1 MHILDKVTIIV
12 VTLLFNQ
19 KGLSLLNFRVYIL
32 AVAAF
37 VVGTVELIIGGIL
50 DQIAADLNISVSAAG
65 QLITIFSIAFAI
77 SAPILMNL
85 TAKFERKKLYI
96 VFLFIFMFSNL
107 IVAFSSNYAT
117 LLAAR
122 ALSASSGSLL
132 IVLSITIASKLV
144 QPEYK
149 GRAIG
154 VIYMGISGSLVLG
167 VPIGMVIG
175 NAYGWQAPFLLVVGL
190 TAIAILGIYAFLSKV
205 PSSEVTTLR
214 AQFASLK
221 NAKLVSGHLI
231 SYLMLT
237 GHLTL
242 YAYLTPYLQETFQLS
257 PGMTS
262 IVYFLFG
269 LAAVSGGGL
278 GGLLAD
284 KWGTKRSILLI
295 VSSFAVI
302 MFVLPL
308 TAQVSFYVFLFAMV
322 VWSALSWALSPAQ
335 QSYLMQTA
343 PDTAD
348 IQLSL
353 NSSVLHLGIASG
365 SVVGGLVIE
374 QSSVANNAWVG
385 CLFVL
390 LALGSA
396 VFSLTRS
403 SQATTKTSVAAA
415 E

>member
-1 MHILDKVTIIV
+1 
-12 VTLLFNQ
+12 
-19 KGLSLLNFRVYIL
+19 
-32 AVAAF
+32 
-37 VVGTVELIIGGIL
+37 
-50 DQIAADLNISVSAAG
+50 
-65 QLITIFSIAFAI
+65 
-77 SAPILMNL
+77 
-85 TAKFERKKLYI
+85 
-96 VFLFIFMFSNL
+96 
-107 IVAFSSNYAT
+107 
-117 LLAAR
+117 
-122 ALSASSGSLL
+122 
-132 IVLSITIASKLV
+132 
-144 QPEYK
+144 
-149 GRAIG
+149 
-154 VIYMGISGSLVLG
+154 
-167 VPIGMVIG
+167 MVIG
-175 NAYGWQAPFLLVVGL
+175 NAYGWRAPFLLVVGL

-205 PSSEVTTLR
+205 PPSEVTTLR

-278 GGLLAD
+278 GGLMAD

-308 TAQVSFYVFLFAMV
+308 TAQVSFYVFLIAMV
-322 VWSALSWALSPAQ
+322 IWSALSWALSPAQ

-396 VFSLTRS
+396 MFSLTRS

>member
-1 MHILDKVTIIV
+1 MHTINKVTIIV
-12 VTLLFNQ
+12 VTFYSKQ
-19 KGLSLLNFRVYIL
+19 KGMSLLNFRVYIL

-50 DQIAADLNISVSAAG
+50 DQIASDLNISVSAAG
-65 QLITIFSIAFAI
+65 QLITIFSIAFAV

-96 VFLFIFMFSNL
+96 VFLFIFLISNL

-132 IVLSITIASKLV
+132 VVLSITIASKLV

-175 NAYGWQAPFLLVVGL
+175 NAYGWRAPFLLVVGL
-190 TAIAILGIYAFLSKV
+190 TAIAIIGIYAFLSKV
-205 PSSEVTTLR
+205 PPSGVTTLR
-214 AQFASLK
+214 TQLASLK
-221 NAKLVSGHLI
+221 SAKLVSGHLI

-242 YAYLTPYLQETFQLS
+242 YAYLTPYLQKTFQLS

-308 TAQVSFYVFLFAMV
+308 TAQVSFYVFLIAMV
-322 VWSALSWALSPAQ
+322 IWSALSWALSPAQ
-335 QSYLMQTA
+335 QSYLMQSA

-396 VFSLTRS
+396 MFSLTRS
-403 SQATTKTSVAAA
+403 SQVKATTAAAA